1 MLLYLPGSHH
11 VVAANFALN
20 LLGLLFFCFF
30 L

>member
-30 L
+30 F